1 MMKVEK
7 ELFLPTRLYFEK
19 QGFSV
24 DGEVK
29 NCDLVAI
36 KNDIVVVA
44 ELKKTFNISLVYQLM
59 ERKNIT
65 PYVYAVIFR
74 PKNFRDKKTKQMLKL
89 VKLLGVGLLVVS
101 DASGIIEEIVTQIM
115 IIQGLK

>member
-1 MMKVEK
+1 MMKAEK

-59 ERKNIT
+59 EEKILLPMCMLLFLDLRILEKRKPNRCLNWLN
-65 PYVYAVIFR
+65 Y
-74 PKNFRDKKTKQMLKL
+74 
-89 VKLLGVGLLVVS
+89 
-101 DASGIIEEIVTQIM
+101 
-115 IIQGLK
+115 

>member
-1 MMKVEK
+1 MIKAEK
-7 ELFLPTRLYFEK
+7 ELYLPTRHYFEK

-74 PKNFRDKKTKQMLKL
+74 PRISETKRLSKCL
-89 VKLLGVGLLVVS
+89 NWLNY
-101 DASGIIEEIVTQIM
+101 
-115 IIQGLK
+115 

>member
-1 MMKVEK
+1 MIKAEK
-7 ELFLPTRLYFEK
+7 ELYLPTRHFFEK

-44 ELKKTFNISLVYQLM
+44 EK
-59 ERKNIT
+59 
-65 PYVYAVIFR
+65 FR
-74 PKNFRDKKTKQMLKL
+74 
-89 VKLLGVGLLVVS
+89 
-101 DASGIIEEIVTQIM
+101 
-115 IIQGLK
+115 

>member
-1 MMKVEK
+1 MMKAEK

-44 ELKKTFNISLVYQLM
+44 ELKKTFNISLVYLWKEKILLPM
-59 ERKNIT
+59 CMLLFLDLRILEKRKPNRCLNWLN
-65 PYVYAVIFR
+65 Y
-74 PKNFRDKKTKQMLKL
+74 
-89 VKLLGVGLLVVS
+89 
-101 DASGIIEEIVTQIM
+101 
-115 IIQGLK
+115 

>member
-36 KNDIVVVA
+36 KMT
-44 ELKKTFNISLVYQLM
+44 LS
-59 ERKNIT
+59 
-65 PYVYAVIFR
+65 
-74 PKNFRDKKTKQMLKL
+74 
-89 VKLLGVGLLVVS
+89 
-101 DASGIIEEIVTQIM
+101 
-115 IIQGLK
+115 

>member
-1 MMKVEK
+1 MIKAEK
-7 ELFLPTRLYFEK
+7 ELYLPTRHYFEK

-59 ERKNIT
+59 EEKILLHMYMLLFLDLRISE
-65 PYVYAVIFR
+65 
-74 PKNFRDKKTKQMLKL
+74 TKRLSKCL
-89 VKLLGVGLLVVS
+89 NWLNY
-101 DASGIIEEIVTQIM
+101 
-115 IIQGLK
+115 

>member
-1 MMKVEK
+1 MMKAEK
-7 ELFLPTRLYFEK
+7 SFSANKLIWK

-65 PYVYAVIFR
+65 PYVYAVILDLR
-74 PKNFRDKKTKQMLKL
+74 ILEKRKPNRCLNWL
-89 VKLLGVGLLVVS
+89 NY
-101 DASGIIEEIVTQIM
+101 
-115 IIQGLK
+115 

>member
-1 MMKVEK
+1 MMKAEK

-44 ELKKTFNISLVYQLM
+44 ELKKTFNISLVY
-59 ERKNIT
+59 
-65 PYVYAVIFR
+65 
-74 PKNFRDKKTKQMLKL
+74 
-89 VKLLGVGLLVVS
+89 
-101 DASGIIEEIVTQIM
+101 
-115 IIQGLK
+115 